1 MFKIIATT
9 LILAISTFGL
19 ISTNAQ
25 STQPKPNNDAKRS
38 QGCET
43 RKGIRIQTY
52 NAFVATRQAQLN
64 STSTLQNAV
73 INALQG
79 KADITKLNSNRDTT
93 KSLGDAEIVEMN
105 KKLEII
111 KNLDC
116 STQASRKDG
125 NNKVK
130 AQHTVIVDA
139 RSKVKASKQA
149 FQTVSKDLLKAI

>member
-25 STQPKPNNDAKRS
+25 STQPKPNNDEKRS
-38 QGCET
+38 QSCKT
-43 RKGIRIQTY
+43 RKGIRIDTY
-52 NAFVATRQAQLN
+52 TAFVTTRQAQLN
-64 STSTLQNAV
+64 STSTLQNAI

-79 KADITKLNSNRDTT
+79 KSDITKLSSNKDIT

-105 KKLEII
+105 KKLEMI

-125 NNKVK
+125 NAKIK
-130 AQHTVIVDA
+130 SQHTIIVDA
-139 RSKVKASKQA
+139 RSKVKVSKQA
-149 FQTVSKDLLKAI
+149 FQTISKDLLKAI